1 MVSLMCFLYIFS
13 LVSGTKLEHVDTLKV
28 WQQTSDAACKVV
40 DFNYELTGV
49 LGIKREHQTTEYAQL
64 VVKAKGRENVKG
76 VEVDEMAKAPGTL
89 SLKTVDDMTD
99 VLETPKLSQSL
110 SEFLSWRVSKLFFF
124 FSFLNVELEGAI
136 VIKPTGP
143 LYGWQVV
150 GPSTKLAT
158 GLTPG
163 PSVMKLSDH

>member
-1 MVSLMCFLYIFS
+1 MFLFLFIFG
-13 LVSGTKLEHVDTLKV
+13 LLYGTQLEHVETLKV

-64 VVKAKGRENVKG
+64 VVKAKGKENVKA

-110 SEFLSWRVSKLFFF
+110 SEFLS
-124 FSFLNVELEGAI
+124 
-136 VIKPTGP
+136 
-143 LYGWQVV
+143 
-150 GPSTKLAT
+150 
-158 GLTPG
+158 
-163 PSVMKLSDH
+163 